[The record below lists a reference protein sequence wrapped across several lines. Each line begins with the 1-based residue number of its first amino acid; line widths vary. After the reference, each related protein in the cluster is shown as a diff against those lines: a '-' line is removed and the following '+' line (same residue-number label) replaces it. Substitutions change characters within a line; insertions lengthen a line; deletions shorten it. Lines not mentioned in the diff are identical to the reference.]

1 MRAFVLILMNN
12 SLCLYDLHE
21 SLPSPNRESQSCHQT
36 LPFLAPYADQPD
48 VPGGQ
53 KQKGREFRN
62 SPRVK
67 SELCFGHRCKLTFLI
82 DKLQA
87 CIVDNAFQLRKSH
100 FV

>member
-1 MRAFVLILMNN
+1 MKAFQVQTGRAKAVTKP
-12 SLCLYDLHE
+12 SL
-21 SLPSPNRESQSCHQT
+21 SLLPMQISQT
-36 LPFLAPYADQPD
+36 
-48 VPGGQ
+48 PGGQ

-87 CIVDNAFQLRKSH
+87 CMVHNVFQLRKSH